1 MVKRGFCKPQ
11 TRVRFPYPAPK
22 RFMSYERFSELW
34 DIFVGN
40 RQKNTEITPTLQA
53 LIDYAHGDKRKLEA
67 IRVQLNNDNRR
78 RK

>member
-1 MVKRGFCKPQ
+1 
-11 TRVRFPYPAPK
+11 
-22 RFMSYERFSELW
+22 MSYERFSELW